1 MDYLFILHSFRDHN
15 GVPAYRL
22 ALQAREQHIRKEK
35 ATSNICTA
43 QVCVCL
49 CVCIYYILYNISYWP
64 LTSNAKY
71 CAVMLH
77 KLGGLQA

>member
-1 MDYLFILHSFRDHN
+1 MYNVHSVIHVGGLSFLYLLYSFRDHN

-43 QVCVCL
+43 QVCVCV
-49 CVCIYYILYNISYWP
+49 CVCIYYI
-64 LTSNAKY
+64 
-71 CAVMLH
+71 
-77 KLGGLQA
+77 